1 MDDVSC
7 LSDGACR
14 RDIQDGFLLVLRG
27 DGTQEDIFIM
37 ELQKRIDETLG
48 NLAAAILAI
57 RATGGWKYREQLPL
71 SADKIDKW
79 VDHAIKALQE
89 MSVNLLVAEAM
100 LEEKPPSILA
110 YIFHKANR
118 RPRWDIYRQRRGEYL
133 AVLRKKK

>member
-1 MDDVSC
+1 MNN
-7 LSDGACR
+7 
-14 RDIQDGFLLVLRG
+14 
-27 DGTQEDIFIM
+27 
-37 ELQKRIDETLG
+37 ELQKQIDETLS

-100 LEEKPPSILA
+100 LGEKPPTILA
-110 YIFHKANR
+110 YIFRKVNR
-118 RPRWDIYRQRRGEYL
+118 QPRWAEYQKRRREYL
-133 AVLRKKK
+133 SVVRGKK